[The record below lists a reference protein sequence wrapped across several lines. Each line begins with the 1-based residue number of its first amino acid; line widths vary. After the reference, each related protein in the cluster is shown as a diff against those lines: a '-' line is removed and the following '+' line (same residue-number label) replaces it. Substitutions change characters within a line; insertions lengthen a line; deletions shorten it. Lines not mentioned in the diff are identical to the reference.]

1 MAKVRQEAERLV
13 IEIGRPAPIRWL
25 VLLALASL
33 AGLTGAM
40 ALGALAREPMASLG
54 FALASAGLVALLI
67 AAFRSRASVLR
78 FDGERLTDDTG
89 AELCRL
95 DEIVQIDRGFVFL
108 KPSTG
113 FLVTLKS
120 PKPFAWAPGLWWR
133 FGRRIGVGGATSRAA
148 GKAMAETISLEMAR
162 RSAG

>member
-1 MAKVRQEAERLV
+1 MAKRKAAAERPAL
-13 IEIGRPAPIRWL
+13 EIGRPAAIRWI
-25 VLLALASL
+25 VLLALGGL
-33 AGLTGAM
+33 AGLSGAM
-40 ALGALAREPMASLG
+40 AAGAAARAPL
-54 FALASAGLVALLI
+54 AGLGL
-67 AAFRSRASVLR
+67 AAFATGLAFLFLATLRSRAAWLR

-95 DEIVQIDRGFVFL
+95 DEIDQVDRGFVFL

-113 FLVTLKS
+113 FLLTLKG

-133 FGRRIGVGGATSRAA
+133 IGRRIGVGGATSRAA
-148 GKAMAETISLEMAR
+148 GRAMADAISLELAR